1 MSKRLT
7 ASVLSALAIAAP
19 THAEE
24 STGLPITV
32 TATRFAEPT
41 ASVLAPVNIITRKEI
56 EQLHARSVTDVVKTL
71 PGVEM
76 ASSGGRGQQAS
87 VIIRGATSAETL
99 VLMDGVRINSATSGG
114 ADFSSIPLNQVE
126 RIEFVR
132 GARASVY
139 GADAIGG
146 VINIITRGSAG
157 QTKHTLNGSAGSRD
171 YQNLNGSSS
180 FDITPQQHLKVAA
193 GYETEDGYNVHPVEG
208 VNDGDQHGFLG
219 RNAMLD
225 YQNQLT
231 DEVNVYGTM
240 HWTRNT
246 VQSDGSLAPSVYQ
259 GVVYPGVHER
269 DETWEENTN
278 YQLGSKYQ
286 KDRYQTELNTSLINN
301 DMYYYSDAISRDDA
315 DSVYKTTQYQLS
327 WLNNYQVTDPWLVGM
342 GTDLHRDV
350 LQSDSKAS
358 GAAFFDEDKG
368 RNNVGVYALSQY
380 HWKQWLGEL
389 SGRTDDNQQYGRHN
403 TWQAGLGWNFLP
415 EYRLSTRY
423 GTAFRAPT
431 FNDLYYPNEY
441 SPGNP
446 NLLPE
451 TSKNTEVSLEGTTRE
466 VLWRVTAYRN
476 ELKDMIQWADLD
488 GDYIWTPENIGH
500 ARIKGIELEA
510 EFVTGWLTH
519 KFSADFKN
527 AIDLDNDAPLVRRAK
542 RNYKWTGMAN
552 WDKWDASLTGQ
563 YQSERYENSTRLAPY
578 ALWSTAA
585 GYHVLPQL
593 RIGGRIDN
601 LFNKDYTLAKGF
613 EMPERSYYV
622 DFSYQM

>member
-19 THAEE
+19 VHAEE

-41 ASVLAPVNIITRKEI
+41 ASVLAPVNIITRKDI
-56 EQLHARSVTDVVKTL
+56 EQLHARSLSDVVKTL

-76 ASSGGRGQQAS
+76 VSNGGRGQQSS
-87 VIIRGATSAETL
+87 VIVRGATSAETL
-99 VLMDGVRINSATSGG
+99 VLMDGVRINSATNGG
-114 ADFSSIPLNQVE
+114 TDFSGIPLNQVE

-139 GADAIGG
+139 GSDAIGG

-157 QTKHTLNGSAGSRD
+157 QNKHTLNGSAGSRD
-171 YQNLNGSSS
+171 YQNLNGSTS
-180 FDITPQQHLKVAA
+180 FDINQQQHLKFAA

-208 VNDGDQHGFLG
+208 VNDGDEHGFLG

-231 DEVNVYGTM
+231 DNVNVYGAM
-240 HWTRNT
+240 HWSRNT
-246 VQSDGSLAPSVYQ
+246 VQSDGSSVPYVYN
-259 GVVYPGVHER
+259 GVTYGGHER
-269 DETWEENTN
+269 DETWEENTH
-278 YQLGSKYQ
+278 YQLGTKYR
-286 KDRYQTELNTSLINN
+286 KERYQTELNASLINN
-301 DMYYYSDAISRDDA
+301 DMYYYPDTITRHDA
-315 DSVYKTTQYQLS
+315 DSVYKTSQYQLS
-327 WLNNYQVTDPWLVGM
+327 WLNHYQVTDPWTVGA
-342 GTDLHRDV
+342 GVDLRRDV
-350 LQSDSKAS
+350 LHSDSLSS
-358 GAAFFDEDKG
+358 GSAFFDDDKN

-380 HWKQWLGEL
+380 RWEQWLGEL

-415 EYRLSTRY
+415 EYRLSARY

-431 FNDLYYPNEY
+431 FNDLYTPYAA
-441 SPGNP
+441 SPD
-446 NLLPE
+446 LKPE
-451 TSKNTEVSLEGTTRE
+451 TSKNSEIALEGTTRE

-476 ELKDMIQWADLD
+476 DLEDMIEWAPDSS
-488 GDYIWTPENIGH
+488 GSWYPGNVGR
-500 ARIKGIELEA
+500 ARIKGVELEA
-510 EFVTGWLTH
+510 EFATGWLTH
-519 KFSADFKN
+519 KLSADFKN
-527 AIDLDNDAPLVRRAK
+527 ARDLEDDTPLSRRAK

-563 YQSERYENSTRLAPY
+563 YQSERYDSATRLAPY
-578 ALWSTAA
+578 ALWNAAA

-601 LFNKDYTLAKGF
+601 LFDKDYTLAKGYATA
-613 EMPERSYYV
+613 ERSYYV

>member
-41 ASVLAPVNIITRKEI
+41 ASVLAPVNIITRKDI
-56 EQLHARSVTDVVKTL
+56 EQLHARSLADVVKTL

-76 ASSGGRGQQAS
+76 VSNGGRGQQAS
-87 VIIRGATSAETL
+87 VIVRGATSAETL
-99 VLMDGVRINSATSGG
+99 VLMDGVRINSATNG
-114 ADFSSIPLNQVE
+114 ATDFSGIPLNQVE
-126 RIEFVR
+126 RVEFVR

-139 GADAIGG
+139 GSDAIGG
-146 VINIITRGSAG
+146 VINIITRGTAG

-171 YQNLNGSSS
+171 YQNLNGSTS
-180 FDITPQQHLKVAA
+180 FDINQQQHLKLAA

-208 VNDGDQHGFLG
+208 VNDGDEHGFLG

-231 DEVNVYGTM
+231 DEVNVYGAM

-246 VQSDGSLAPSVYQ
+246 MQSDGSYSYGDYSQ
-259 GVVYPGVHER
+259 HER
-269 DETWEENTN
+269 DETWEENTH
-278 YQLGSKYQ
+278 YQLGTKYQ
-286 KDRYQTELNTSLINN
+286 KDHYQTELNTSLINN
-301 DMYYYSDAISRDDA
+301 DMYYYPDTISRDEA
-315 DSVYKTTQYQLS
+315 SSVYKTSQYQLS
-327 WLNNYQVTDPWLVGM
+327 WLNNYQITDPWTVGA
-342 GTDLHRDV
+342 GVDLRRDV
-350 LQSDSKAS
+350 LHSDSQSS
-358 GAAFFDEDKG
+358 GSAFFDEDKN

-380 HWKQWLGEL
+380 RWEQWLGEL

-415 EYRLSTRY
+415 EYRLSARY

-431 FNDLYYPNEY
+431 FNDLYTPY
-441 SPGNP
+441 SVSPD
-446 NLLPE
+446 LKPE
-451 TSKNTEVSLEGTTRE
+451 TSKNSEIALEGTTQE

-476 ELKDMIQWADLD
+476 DLEDMIEWAPDSS
-488 GDYIWTPENIGH
+488 GYWYPGNVGR

-510 EFVTGWLTH
+510 EFATGWLTH
-519 KFSADFKN
+519 KLSADFKN
-527 AIDLDNDAPLVRRAK
+527 ARDLEDGTVLSRRAK

-563 YQSERYENSTRLAPY
+563 YQSERYDSSTRLAPY
-578 ALWSTAA
+578 ALWNAAA

-601 LFNKDYTLAKGF
+601 LFDKDYALASGYAT
-613 EMPERSYYV
+613 PERSYYV
-622 DFSYQM
+622 DFSYQL

>member
-19 THAEE
+19 VHAEE

-41 ASVLAPVNIITRKEI
+41 ASVLVPVNIITRKDI
-56 EQLHARSVTDVVKTL
+56 EQLHARSLSDVVKTL

-76 ASSGGRGQQAS
+76 VSNGGRGQQSS
-87 VIIRGATSAETL
+87 VIVRGATSAETL
-99 VLMDGVRINSATSGG
+99 VLMDGVRINSATNGG
-114 ADFSSIPLNQVE
+114 TDFSGIPLNQVE

-139 GADAIGG
+139 GSDAIGG

-157 QTKHTLNGSAGSRD
+157 QNKHTLNGSAGSRD
-171 YQNLNGSSS
+171 YQNLNGSTS
-180 FDITPQQHLKVAA
+180 FDINQQQHLKFAA

-208 VNDGDQHGFLG
+208 VNDGDAHGFLG

-231 DEVNVYGTM
+231 DNVNVYGAM
-240 HWTRNT
+240 HWSRNT
-246 VQSDGSLAPSVYQ
+246 VQSDGSSVPYVYD
-259 GVVYPGVHER
+259 GVTYGGHER
-269 DETWEENTN
+269 DETWEENTH
-278 YQLGSKYQ
+278 YQLGTKYR
-286 KDRYQTELNTSLINN
+286 KERYQTELNASLINN
-301 DMYYYSDAISRDDA
+301 DMYYYPDTITRHDA
-315 DSVYKTTQYQLS
+315 DSVYKTSQYQLS
-327 WLNNYQVTDPWLVGM
+327 WLNHYQVTDPWTVGA
-342 GTDLHRDV
+342 GVDLRRDV
-350 LQSDSKAS
+350 LHSDSLSS
-358 GAAFFDEDKG
+358 GSAFFDEDKN

-380 HWKQWLGEL
+380 RWEQWLGEL

-415 EYRLSTRY
+415 EYRLSARY

-431 FNDLYYPNEY
+431 FNDLYTPYAA
-441 SPGNP
+441 SPD
-446 NLLPE
+446 LKPE
-451 TSKNTEVSLEGTTRE
+451 TSKNSEIALEGTTRE

-476 ELKDMIQWADLD
+476 DLEDMIEWAPDSS
-488 GDYIWTPENIGH
+488 GSWYPGNVGR
-500 ARIKGIELEA
+500 ARIKGVELEA
-510 EFVTGWLTH
+510 EFATGWLTH
-519 KFSADFKN
+519 KLSADFKN
-527 AIDLDNDAPLVRRAK
+527 ARDLEDDTPLSRRAK

-552 WDKWDASLTGQ
+552 WNKWDTSLTGQ
-563 YQSERYENSTRLAPY
+563 YQSERYDSATRLAPY
-578 ALWSTAA
+578 ALWNAAA

-601 LFNKDYTLAKGF
+601 LFDKDYTLAKGYATA
-613 EMPERSYYV
+613 ERSYYV

>member
-24 STGLPITV
+24 STSLPITV

-76 ASSGGRGQQAS
+76 VSNGGRGQNATAFT
-87 VIIRGATSAETL
+87 RGASSAETL
-99 VLMDGVRINSATSGG
+99 VLIDGVRINSATTGG
-114 ADFSSIPLNQVE
+114 ADFSSIPLAQVE
-126 RIEFVR
+126 RIEFIR

-146 VINIITRGSAG
+146 VINIITRGTAG
-157 QTKHTLNGSAGSRD
+157 QTKHALNGSAGSRD
-171 YQNLNGSSS
+171 YQNLNGSTS
-180 FDITPQQHLKVAA
+180 FDINQQQHLKFAA
-193 GYETEDGYNVHPVEG
+193 GYETEDGYNVHPVAG

-219 RNAMLD
+219 RNAMAD
-225 YQNQLT
+225 YQNQVT
-231 DEVNVYGTM
+231 DETNIYGSL
-240 HWTRNT
+240 HWTRNA
-246 VQSDGSLAPSVYQ
+246 VQSDTSSSSSVYN
-259 GVVYPGVHER
+259 GVTYAGNHER
-269 DETWEENTN
+269 DETWEENTH

-286 KDRYQTELNTSLINN
+286 KDRYQTEVNTSLINN
-301 DMYYYSDAISRDDA
+301 NQYYYPDTISRDDA
-315 DSVYKTTQYQLS
+315 NSVYKTTQYQLS
-327 WLNNYQVTDPWLVGM
+327 WLNNYQVTDPWTVGS
-342 GTDLHRDV
+342 GVDLHRDV
-350 LQSDSKAS
+350 LYSDSQSS
-358 GAAFFDEDKG
+358 GHQFFDEDKG

-380 HWKQWLGEL
+380 HWEQWVGEL

-431 FNDLYYPNEY
+431 FNDLYYP
-441 SPGNP
+441 SSAAPD
-446 NLLPE
+446 LKPE
-451 TSKNTEVSLEGTTRE
+451 TSKNSEIALEGTTQE
-466 VLWRVTAYRN
+466 VLWRVTVYRN
-476 ELKDMIQWADLD
+476 DLKDMIDWSSSDPSNPNAKWYPSNV
-488 GDYIWTPENIGH
+488 GR
-500 ARIKGIELEA
+500 ARIKGLELEA
-510 EFVTGWLTH
+510 EFATGWLSH
-519 KFSADFKN
+519 KISADFKD
-527 AIDLDNDAPLVRRAK
+527 ARDLETDKQLKNRAR
-542 RNYKWTGMAN
+542 RNYKWTGSAN
-552 WDKWDASLTGQ
+552 WEQWDSSLTGH
-563 YQSERYENSTRLAPY
+563 YQSERVDDSSRLAPY
-578 ALWSTAA
+578 SLWDAAA

-593 RIGGRIDN
+593 RVGGRIDN

-613 EMPERSYYV
+613 ETPERSYYV